1 MSSGEIM
8 AAPQRQEPQAAWT
21 TPPSSPRPATAAPTT
36 PPPLR
41 RPGAEPL
48 LLGLERNCPRRVRLA
63 LSADPEAARSPFWE
77 RRFEW
82 PLCAALRLGC
92 SEEIIRLLTEHGA
105 KVDVTDNVGQSPL
118 QLLSSGVEANIT
130 DARINDMRGLL
141 GFDGWAEQFE
151 LGVATAL
158 LIAGADP
165 EACPGDPGRG
175 HHSSLQLAR
184 RARKGHLVGLYEARG
199 HQLTA

>member
-1 MSSGEIM
+1 M
-8 AAPQRQEPQAAWT
+8 EP
-21 TPPSSPRPATAAPTT
+21 R
-36 PPPLR
+36 
-41 RPGAEPL
+41 
-48 LLGLERNCPRRVRLA
+48 C
-63 LSADPEAARSPFWE
+63 
-77 RRFEW
+77 EW

-105 KVDVTDNVGQSPL
+105 KVDVTDNFGQSPL